1 MNENLKP
8 TLWRTARALSN
19 TGRLKLMR
27 LVANAK
33 GVKGVVELADEVGLS
48 VAVTSIYLRQL
59 NARGLLS
66 VVRSGCYVYYGTGS
80 DRSLPVAIGIQK
92 AFQSLFSRKKLPSDW
107 TERLMPVLHAYSHFR
122 REIIIRVLLKHDHIN
137 YAELLRRSGFCEPT
151 FLRHLN
157 ILLKAVVVSKDK
169 KGCYFIAKPKNSLE
183 SVLLSSV
190 A

>member
-33 GVKGVVELADEVGLS
+33 GVKGVVELAEEVGLS

-59 NARGLLS
+59 NARGLIS
-66 VVRSGCYVYYGTGS
+66 VVRSGPYVYYGT
-80 DRSLPVAIGIQK
+80 IEIQK
-92 AFQSLFSRKKLPSDW
+92 AFQRLFSRKKLPSDW

-122 REIIIRVLLKHDHIN
+122 REIIIRDLLKHDHIN
-137 YAELLRRSGFCEPT
+137 YAELLRRSGFSEPT

-157 ILLKAVVVSKDK
+157 ILLKAEVVSKDK
-169 KGCYFIAKPKNSLE
+169 KGCYFITKPKNSLE

-190 A
+190 T